1 MFNILENLTS
11 NQVRITITIGHG
23 AMQISWCMN
32 MIMFCLCLSYI
43 AIHLHKTA
51 NSLFYYIVER
61 FLYVQSQ
68 SVATVQWNR
77 AFGNSKV
84 GLGPYS
90 LTRLDP
96 GLLLHLERREIYWE
110 GYSSYKHP

>member
-1 MFNILENLTS
+1 MVYEYDNVLLVSFL
-11 NQVRITITIGHG
+11 
-23 AMQISWCMN
+23 
-32 MIMFCLCLSYI
+32 
-43 AIHLHKTA
+43 AIRLHKTA
-51 NSLFYYIVER
+51 NSQFYYIVER

-84 GLGPYS
+84 GLGPYT

-96 GLLLHLERREIYWE
+96 DLLLHLERREIYWE
-110 GYSSYKHP
+110 GYSPTKIHNTFH